1 MRLMFKRINGVRS
14 RSLVALLA
22 MASTAVGVA
31 PFFDPSLPLHG
42 SPVQTGKN
50 GAIARGLLIRVG
62 VREWVVFDQDLLR
75 PALWFDSPT
84 GIPPLSLVMMSQ
96 ASWDEPTRRGGVHPP
111 EPAEKGISLAPALP
125 GVGELLKG
133 VMKDPRPVY
142 GSDPGR
148 GGLEEYGRR
157 FLGYRITGE
166 QAVISYE
173 CGGVKT
179 SEWYEKAGEGLIRHF
194 SVGSGPEQVFLV
206 ASGDFT
212 VKGTAQEAT
221 SEELH
226 VASNHAG
233 LTFQATEGKLIA
245 KLAAAKSE
253 RRVSYVYGSK
263 RIAAPASTPKVPE
276 ACSARWNRPVETR
289 LRKAEKT
296 GPGWAL
302 DRLPLPTEN
311 PWKRRVRPADIAF
324 LSPDTAVMVT
334 FEGDV
339 WRLEFAGDRARWTRI
354 AGGLSEPLA
363 IGQVGGVVQV
373 FTRNGIIRL
382 RDLNGDGET
391 DYYENH
397 SSLVHQTLG
406 TRGYPLDMELDET
419 GKTWVSIGGIMT
431 DSRSITGKVPENPHS
446 GAIMEISPDGR
457 KLDVVSTRAREPFFA
472 RDPATG
478 HIVMSEQ
485 QGNWVP
491 SSGSFPVIPGV
502 NFGYGGGPRQVSPP
516 AVWIPH
522 DQDNSSSSPLW
533 MRGTGFGAWEGGVMQ
548 LSYGTGRLFLVRH
561 GGEWPS
567 VEGAVIPLGI
577 ETGIPVLHA
586 CAHPADGSIWFAGF
600 RIYDSQ
606 VKELEG
612 LVRLRA
618 TPGPMAEPIDALS
631 VKEGVILNFDG
642 ELDEVS
648 PDTVQAKEW
657 QYQRSG
663 GYGSPRLKR
672 DGTQGVEAVATGGT
686 FLSKD
691 RKSVFVHI
699 PGLKPTMQLELIHDF
714 QVKGQKSGRR
724 PVYFTV
730 TAPVAADWE
739 KLGFSPPVLD
749 SSLAAIHSAPG
760 DDAVPTAEHGKEV
773 ATRYGCVACHS
784 VDSAAGDGHSG
795 PAWKGL
801 YGSQRRFTDGT
812 SRTAD
817 DAYLLESIL
826 EPGKEIVD
834 GYALGMG
841 SYSGVLSESEL
852 KSILLWIKELK

>member
-1 MRLMFKRINGVRS
+1 MVLF
-14 RSLVALLA
+14 A
-22 MASTAVGVA
+22 MASVSAGA
-31 PFFDPSLPLHG
+31 SPFFDPSLPLYG
-42 SPVQTGKN
+42 SPVQTGGN
-50 GAIARGLLIRVG
+50 GAVARGLLIRVG

-75 PALWFDSPT
+75 PVLWFDSPSEK
-84 GIPPLSLVMMSQ
+84 PPLSLVMMSQ
-96 ASWDEPTRRGGVHPP
+96 ASWDEPTRRGGVYPP
-111 EPAEKGISLAPALP
+111 EPAEKGTDLAPALP
-125 GVGELLKG
+125 GVGSLVGE
-133 VMKDPRPVY
+133 VMNDPRPVH

-148 GGLEEYGRR
+148 GGLEDSGRR
-157 FLGYRITGE
+157 FLGYRLAGE
-166 QAVISYE
+166 RAVISYE
-173 CGGVKT
+173 CGGVRID
-179 SEWYEKAGEGLIRHF
+179 EWYEKVAEGMVRHL
-194 SVGSGPEQVFLV
+194 SVGPGPECVFLV
-206 ASGDFT
+206 ASGNFT
-212 VKGTAQEAT
+212 VKGAAQEAT
-221 SEELH
+221 SEKLCA
-226 VASNHAG
+226 ASNHAD
-233 LTFQATEGKLIA
+233 LTFQVAEGKLMA
-245 KLAAAKSE
+245 KLAAGKSE
-253 RRVSYVYGSK
+253 RRVSYGYGHQ
-263 RIAAPASTPKVPE
+263 RIAAPASTPKVPDNYT
-276 ACSARWNRPVETR
+276 ARWKRPVETR
-289 LRKAEKT
+289 LVKAEKA

-302 DRLPLPTEN
+302 DRLPLPTGN

-324 LSPDTAVMVT
+324 LSPDAAVMVT

-339 WRLEFAGDRARWTRI
+339 WRLEFSGDRASWTRI

-373 FTRNGIIRL
+373 FTRNGIVRL

-391 DYYENH
+391 DFYENH
-397 SSLVHQTLG
+397 SSLIHQTLG
-406 TRGYPLDMELDET
+406 TRGYPLDMEVDET
-419 GKTWVSIGGIMT
+419 GRTWVSIGGIVT
-431 DSRSITGKVPENPHS
+431 DSRSITGKAPENPHS
-446 GAIMEISPDGR
+446 GAIMEISPDGK
-457 KLDVVSTRAREPFFA
+457 KLEIVSSRAREPFFA
-472 RDPATG
+472 RDPLTG
-478 HIVMSEQ
+478 RMVMSEQ

-491 SSGSFPVIPGV
+491 SSGSFPVMPGA
-502 NFGYGGGPRQVSPP
+502 NFGYGGGPRKVSPP

-586 CAHPADGSIWFAGF
+586 CVHPADGSIWFAGF

-618 TPGPMAEPIDALS
+618 TAGPLAEPIDALS
-631 VKEGVILNFDG
+631 VKEGVILKFDG
-642 ELDEVS
+642 ELDDVS

-657 QYQRSG
+657 QYQRSA

-699 PGLKPTMQLELIHDF
+699 PGLKPTMQLELSHDF
-714 QVKGQKSGRR
+714 QVKGRKSGRR
-724 PVYFTV
+724 QVYFTV
-730 TAPVAADWE
+730 TAPAAADWG
-739 KLGFSPPVLD
+739 KLGFDPPVLD
-749 SSLAAIHSAPG
+749 ASLASVRNAPG
-760 DDAVPTAEHGKEV
+760 DDAAPTAERGKEI

-784 VDSAAGDGHSG
+784 ADSAAADGHSG
-795 PAWKGL
+795 PPWKEL
-801 YGSQRRFTDGT
+801 YGSERRFTDGT
-812 SRTAD
+812 RRKAD
-817 DAYLLESIL
+817 DAYLMESIL
-826 EPGKEIVD
+826 EPGKSIVD

-852 KSILLWIKELK
+852 ESILLWIKELK